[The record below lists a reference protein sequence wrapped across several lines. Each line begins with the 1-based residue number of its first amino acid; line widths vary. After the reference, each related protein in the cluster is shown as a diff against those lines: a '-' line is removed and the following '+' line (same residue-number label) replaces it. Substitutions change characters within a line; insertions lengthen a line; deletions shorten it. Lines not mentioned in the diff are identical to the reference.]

1 MDYSELIAAADASIF
16 TDSISSWIGGISINS
31 VVMLIMMIFMIVGA
45 IDRIRG
51 NKLGYGE
58 KFEDG
63 FNAIGGLAIAMAG
76 VYAAAPVLSMVLGP
90 IISPIYTAI
99 GADASMFA
107 TTILACDMGGY
118 PLAMELASD
127 PSIGNFAGL
136 ILGTMMGPTIVFT
149 IPVALGIISTAKILD
164 LLMTRHPRPTY
175 LVILG
180 FMLASVLSVFP
191 GVPGGLE
198 ILICLATFL
207 AGFLVILRL
216 SKL

>member
-1 MDYSELIAAADASIF
+1 M
-16 TDSISSWIGGISINS
+16 TDLLLEI
-31 VVMLIMMIFMIVGA
+31 LKQTA
-45 IDRIRG
+45 IHT
-51 NKLGYGE
+51 GYTLVCV
-58 KFEDG
+58 
-63 FNAIGGLAIAMAG
+63 AIGFVVGL
-76 VYAAAPVLSMVLGP
+76 
-90 IISPIYTAI
+90 
-99 GADASMFA
+99 
-107 TTILACDMGGY
+107 
-118 PLAMELASD
+118 
-127 PSIGNFAGL
+127 
-136 ILGTMMGPTIVFT
+136 
-149 IPVALGIISTAKILD
+149 ALGIISTAKILD

>member
-1 MDYSELIAAADASIF
+1 MDFSELIAAADPSIF
-16 TDSISSWIGGISINS
+16 TESIKAWVSGLNINS
-31 VVMLIMMIFMIVGA
+31 VIMLIMMIFMIVGA

-107 TTILACDMGGY
+107 TTILACD
-118 PLAMELASD
+118 

-149 IPVALGIISTAKILD
+149 IPVALGIIKKEPDYNA
-164 LLMTRHPRPTY
+164 
-175 LVILG
+175 LVDRR
-180 FMLASVLSVFP
+180 FVDA
-191 GVPGGLE
+191 
-198 ILICLATFL
+198 
-207 AGFLVILRL
+207 LRQG
-216 SKL
+216 K

>member
-1 MDYSELIAAADASIF
+1 MDFSELIAAADPSIF
-16 TDSISSWIGGISINS
+16 TESIKAWVSGLNINS
-31 VVMLIMMIFMIVGA
+31 VIMLIMMIFMIVGA

-149 IPVALGIISTAKILD
+149 IPVALGIIKKEDRPYLGAGRPGRYD
-164 LLMTRHPRPTY
+164 HHPHRLHRGRPGHEHDP
-175 LVILG
+175 L
-180 FMLASVLSVFP
+180 
-191 GVPGGLE
+191 
-198 ILICLATFL
+198 
-207 AGFLVILRL
+207 
-216 SKL
+216 